1 MTITIPYNKFLGDF
15 YLNKKERDKWLYF
28 FSQMGYLYM
37 SPNIYLTYILY
48 LIKMAIFK

>member
-28 FSQMGYLYM
+28 FFSNGLSSHEPKYIFDLYTLLNQDGY
-37 SPNIYLTYILY
+37 I
-48 LIKMAIFK
+48 

>member
-28 FSQMGYLYM
+28 FSQMGYLHM